1 MPIANSTVNHT
12 PAHCQ
17 ITTHTHTHTHRLA
30 SKTETGLDGWSGCST
45 CETVS

>member
-12 PAHCQ
+12 PAHSQ
-17 ITTHTHTHTHRLA
+17 ITHPSTQLA